1 MSICAQVR
9 KILTGAYNEGDPPL
23 SIPNR
28 EVKPLRADG
37 TAAMW
42 ESLRADGTAA
52 MWESRSA
59 PDLGSPAGS
68 KPRGFFCLSRGGLS
82 RTFVVL
88 FESFSFRVL

>member
-42 ESLRADGTAA
+42 ESG
-52 MWESRSA
+52 ESRGVKA
-59 PDLGSPAGS
+59 AGLFLFVPGRAVPD
-68 KPRGFFCLSRGGLS
+68 FCS
-82 RTFVVL
+82 FV
-88 FESFSFRVL
+88 

>member
-1 MSICAQVR
+1 MPITKGIHLYPFR
-9 KILTGAYNEGDPPL
+9 TEKLKGDPPL

-42 ESLRADGTAA
+42 ES
-52 MWESRSA
+52 RSV
-59 PDLGSPAGS
+59 PDLESPAGS
-68 KPRGFFCLSRGGLS
+68 KPRGFFCLSRGGQS

>member
-42 ESLRADGTAA
+42 ER
-52 MWESRSA
+52 SRSV

-68 KPRGFFCLSRGGLS
+68 KPRGFFCLSRGGQS

>member
-42 ESLRADGTAA
+42 ES
-52 MWESRSA
+52 RSA
-59 PDLGSPAGS
+59 PDLESPAGS
-68 KPRGFFCLSRGGLS
+68 KPRGFFVCPGAGSPGL
-82 RTFVVL
+82 L
-88 FESFSFRVL
+88 

>member
-42 ESLRADGTAA
+42 ERGV
-52 MWESRSA
+52 
-59 PDLGSPAGS
+59 
-68 KPRGFFCLSRGGLS
+68 PRGQSRGAFFCLSRGGQS

>member
-42 ESLRADGTAA
+42 ES
-52 MWESRSA
+52 RSV

-68 KPRGFFCLSRGGLS
+68 KPRGFFCLSRGGQS

>member
-42 ESLRADGTAA
+42 ES
-52 MWESRSA
+52 RSA
-59 PDLGSPAGS
+59 PDLESPAGS
-68 KPRGFFCLSRGGLS
+68 KPRGFFL
-82 RTFVVL
+82 FVPGWAVPD
-88 FESFSFRVL
+88 FCSFV